1 MARSF
6 TDAFRKA
13 FARITGVQEP
23 KRPKPPSAW
32 ERTKKLVGDFR
43 ETVKG
48 IGKRLTGNQK
58 AVQQT
63 EFDIAVHDNPAFF
76 SWVNRAGRNLD
87 VKPKPGETLTDARLR
102 AIKKKLGV
110 KSDLELYKLVK
121 EDPRFGFDE
130 YAAAYDKYGKA
141 TSSKENPYAL
151 NNAIELAFEFD
162 MIANRGGVYET
173 LNATR

>member
-23 KRPKPPSAW
+23 KRRKPPSAW

-43 ETVKG
+43 ETAKVIG
-48 IGKRLTGNQK
+48 IQK
-58 AVQQT
+58 AIQQT
-63 EFDIAVHDNPAFF
+63 AFNIAVHDNPAFF

-87 VKPKPGETLTDARLR
+87 AKPKPGETLTDARLR
-102 AIKKKLGV
+102 VIKKKLGV
-110 KSDLELYKLVK
+110 KSNIELYKLVK
-121 EDPRFGFDE
+121 NDPRFGFDE